1 MKAITIDFEHILTN
15 KIFLATLSAIIAVL
29 FLFLDKCIF
38 IKQVEYISYIKL
50 FVLVFCIVFSVLY
63 FVEKYSV
70 NDMTDLHDDLSL
82 DKPNF

>member
-15 KIFLATLSAIIAVL
+15 KIFLASLSAIIAVL

-38 IKQVEYISYIKL
+38 IKQVEYISYVKL
-50 FVLVFCIVFSVLY
+50 FVLVFCLVFSVLY
-63 FVEKYSV
+63 FVETYNV